1 VACGATN
8 GLSCGLTQPELKVQ
22 SPRCALEIGPE
33 DRPRSRLVG
42 CLRRANKANRG
53 HWSQNMKTSY
63 IAALC
68 GMVLLAI
75 APSSSAFAQQKSAAA
90 CRAEWRANKAA
101 NQAAGKTEKAYV
113 AECRSGAAPAARS
126 AAPAPAPRAS
136 APTRQIPAQPAPT
149 RRAAAPTGANE
160 FSTESE
166 AKAHCPGDTVVWAN
180 TKSGIYHFSGHRSYG
195 STKAGAYM
203 CEKDTAAAGIR
214 AAKNEKHP

>member
-1 VACGATN
+1 
-8 GLSCGLTQPELKVQ
+8 
-22 SPRCALEIGPE
+22 
-33 DRPRSRLVG
+33 
-42 CLRRANKANRG
+42 
-53 HWSQNMKTSY
+53 MKISY
-63 IAALC
+63 VAALC

-75 APSSSAFAQQKSAAA
+75 APSPSAFAQQKSAAA

-113 AECRSGAAPAARS
+113 AECRSGATPTAKS
-126 AAPAPAPRAS
+126 GTAAPAPRGATS
-136 APTRQIPAQPAPT
+136 NRQVTAQPAPT
-149 RRAAAPTGANE
+149 RRAAPSTVAGE
-160 FSTESE
+160 FSTEAE

-180 TKSGIYHFSGHRSYG
+180 TASKIYHFSGHRSYG